1 MKKYIS
7 YLTCALAV
15 VLAAGCIK
23 VDIQHYSAST
33 VAKLHLKNTDLVE
46 TRANGIEGLNE
57 NYIGTIQCFFSV
69 GGTAVDYATGV
80 IDVNQNDTGNGVEYP
95 LDIPSDVL
103 EDLFPNGAT
112 TCNLY
117 VLANAPAVGQVAT
130 IDAIKSTVITLSKD
144 ENGALKEKQD
154 SFVMDGSTTVT
165 KNNDNT
171 LKGTVNLARAAAKI
185 EVDLKVD
192 KQIVIGEGDA
202 AVTWTPDLA
211 NVKITYNQ
219 SVTAST
225 VNAEPANASAR
236 ASYAQ
241 TAQPFTFT
249 TADALTYSTGV
260 QKMPFYSYPSQWAD
274 NKDATAANIL
284 LEIPWK
290 KATETQYQTYR
301 YQIPVN
307 FDDMKLLRNHIYKL
321 SINVG
326 ILGALNGE
334 VEITPSYIVVDWKSH
349 TINTE
354 LSRPQYLVVDQNYVV
369 MNNVEE
375 ISVGYASSDAV
386 AVEIIESTITGFSYN
401 SNGKVTSGTAVYAE
415 HTAELDGNKVVFSHQ
430 LDNTRDDYQ
439 YDYLVQ
445 EVVVRIYHKTSSSTT
460 AANATIYEEITFV
473 QYPAMY
479 VTSYGLTSS
488 TVFINGSSS
497 GGSSEWYYV
506 RGSASASANHYTIT
520 VSAFDEST
528 SNYQICDPRE
538 ASNNNNFTFYN
549 VDNGINGTVRSTATD
564 AANDNTLTG
573 YRGTITG
580 SAAENM
586 VAPQFMFASSFISN
600 YGGDQSLTVGTS
612 ARYRCAGYQ
621 EYGYPAGRWRIP
633 TPGELNVIGKLCA
646 EGKVESIFVNGA
658 TYMSSNGPYT
668 FSSSNG
674 TFTKSNS
681 TTSGTMRCVYDTW
694 YWKDKC
700 ANVNQFIW
708 GAEGDIANGAKSN
721 YLVSVE

>member
-33 VAKLHLKNTDLVE
+33 VAKLQLKNTDLVE

-171 LKGTVNLARAAAKI
+171 LAGTVNLARAAAKI

-249 TADALTYSTGV
+249 TADALTYNTGV

-274 NKDATAANIL
+274 NKDETAANIL

-326 ILGALNGE
+326 ILGALDGV

-375 ISVGYASSDAV
+375 ISVGYASSDDV
-386 AVEIIESTITGFSYN
+386 VKVVIESTTIKTLYSQNNNNYD
-401 SNGKVTSGTAVYAE
+401 AVYGPA
-415 HTAELDGNKVVFSHQ
+415 TVSIDGTHVTLSHR
-430 LDNTRDDYQ
+430 LDNTRDDKQ
-439 YDYLVQ
+439 YDFKVQ
-445 EVVVRIYHKTSSSTT
+445 TFVARVYQDLNNNNKWDSNEL
-460 AANATIYEEITFV
+460 NEPITFV

-479 VTSYGLTSS
+479 VNS
-488 TVFINGSSS
+488 TESTDYVMINKNT
-497 GGSSEWYYV
+497 
-506 RGSASASANHYTIT
+506 SANGGKWWYVIASPISGIDLYTIT
-520 VSAFDEST
+520 VSSFDEST
-528 SNYQICDPRE
+528 SNYVIADPRE
-538 ASNNNNFTFYN
+538 PSNPDEFIFYDINNNTGAN
-549 VDNGINGTVRSTATD
+549 STKQATAQD
-564 AANDNTLTG
+564 AANDGNLTG
-573 YRGTITG
+573 YRAAITG
-580 SAAENM
+580 AASENL
-586 VAPQFMFASSFISN
+586 VAPSFIMASS
-600 YGGDQSLTVGTS
+600 YGAYDGQTTNLYSETS
-612 ARYRCAGYQ
+612 AKYRCAAYQ
-621 EYGYPAGRWRIP
+621 EAGYPAGRWRLP
-633 TPGELNVIGKLCA
+633 TPAELQVVGKLCS
-646 EGKVESIFVNGA
+646 EGKLDNIFYNNY
-658 TYMSSNGPYT
+658 TYVSSGGIYT
-668 FSSSNG
+668 YNSGS
-674 TFTKSNS
+674 FTKATNATASRS
-681 TTSGTMRCVYDTW
+681 VRCVYDIW

-700 ANVNQFIW
+700 RDQSQFIW

>member
-171 LKGTVNLARAAAKI
+171 LAGTVNLARAAAKI

-260 QKMPFYSYPSQWAD
+260 QKMPFYSYPSQWTD

-307 FDDMKLLRNHIYKL
+307 FDDKNLLRNHIYKL

-326 ILGALNGE
+326 ILGALDGV

-375 ISVGYASSDAV
+375 ISVGYASSDDV
-386 AVEIIESTITGFSYN
+386 VKVVIESTTIKTLYSQNNNNYD
-401 SNGKVTSGTAVYAE
+401 AVYGPA
-415 HTAELDGNKVVFSHQ
+415 TVSIDGTHVTLSHR
-430 LDNTRDDYQ
+430 LDNTRDDKQ
-439 YDYLVQ
+439 YDFKVQ
-445 EVVVRIYHKTSSSTT
+445 TFVARVYQDLNNNNKWDSNEL
-460 AANATIYEEITFV
+460 NEPITFV

-479 VTSYGLTSS
+479 VNS
-488 TVFINGSSS
+488 TESTDYVMINKNT
-497 GGSSEWYYV
+497 
-506 RGSASASANHYTIT
+506 SANGGKWWYVIASPISGIDLYTIT
-520 VSAFDEST
+520 VSSFDEST
-528 SNYQICDPRE
+528 SNYVIADPRE
-538 ASNNNNFTFYN
+538 PSNPDEFIFYDINNNTGAN
-549 VDNGINGTVRSTATD
+549 STKQATAQD
-564 AANDNTLTG
+564 AANDGNLTG
-573 YRGTITG
+573 YRAAITG
-580 SAAENM
+580 AASENL
-586 VAPQFMFASSFISN
+586 VAPSFIMASS
-600 YGGDQSLTVGTS
+600 YGAYDGQTTNLYSETS
-612 ARYRCAGYQ
+612 AKYRCAAYQ
-621 EYGYPAGRWRIP
+621 EAGYPAGRWRLP
-633 TPGELNVIGKLCA
+633 TPAELQVVGKLCS
-646 EGKVESIFVNGA
+646 EGKLDNIFYNNY
-658 TYMSSNGPYT
+658 TYVSSGGIYT
-668 FSSSNG
+668 YNSGS
-674 TFTKSNS
+674 FTKATNATASRS
-681 TTSGTMRCVYDTW
+681 VRCVYDIW

-700 ANVNQFIW
+700 RDQSQFIW

>member
-23 VDIQHYSAST
+23 VDIQHYSVST

-171 LKGTVNLARAAAKI
+171 LAGTVNLARAAAKI

-236 ASYAQ
+236 TSYAQ

-260 QKMPFYSYPSQWAD
+260 QNMPFYSYPSQWAD

-307 FDDMKLLRNHIYKL
+307 FDDKNLLRNHIYKL

-326 ILGALNGE
+326 ILGALDGV

-386 AVEIIESTITGFSYN
+386 AVEIIESTITGFSYD

-430 LDNTRDDYQ
+430 LDNTRDDYK

-497 GGSSEWYYV
+497 GGSGEWYYV

-549 VDNGINGTVRSTATD
+549 VDNGTNGTVRSTASD
-564 AANDNTLTG
+564 AAGDNTLTG

-586 VAPQFMFASSFISN
+586 VAPQFMFASSYISN
-600 YGGDQSLTVGTS
+600 SRGDQSLTVGTS

-674 TFTKSNS
+674 TFTKSSS

>member
-1 MKKYIS
+1 MKRYIS
-7 YLTCALAV
+7 YLTCALAA

-33 VAKLHLKNTDLVE
+33 VAKLQLKNTDLVE
-46 TRANGIEGLNE
+46 TRANGIESLNE
-57 NYIGTIQCFFSV
+57 NYIDNIQCFFSV
-69 GGTAVDYATGV
+69 NGTTVDHATGV
-80 IDVNQNDTGNGVEYP
+80 IYIKQNDTGNGVEHP

-130 IDAIKSTVITLSKD
+130 IGAIKSTVITLSKD
-144 ENGALKEKQD
+144 ENGALKGKQD

-165 KNNDNT
+165 KKNDNT
-171 LKGTVNLARAAAKI
+171 LAGTVNLARAAAKI

-192 KQIVIGEGDA
+192 KQIIIGEGEA

-236 ASYAQ
+236 TSYAQ

-260 QKMPFYSYPSQWAD
+260 QKMPFYSYPSQWDD
-274 NKDATAANIL
+274 NKSATAANIL

-354 LSRPQYLVVDQNYVV
+354 LSRPQYLVVNENVVV
-369 MNNVEE
+369 MNNVDTY
-375 ISVGYASSDAV
+375 SVGYASSDPVTAV
-386 AVEIIESTITGFSYN
+386 ITKITKPDYSSEDFSTTEIYSGNGTTSVSPSTGNTSAFSVSVTDGQIVLSHALNNDNKSSGYDYVPYTITI
-401 SNGKVTSGTAVYAE
+401 KVTNSIGFTEYIE
-415 HTAELDGNKVVFSHQ
+415 YT
-430 LDNTRDDYQ
+430 
-439 YDYLVQ
+439 
-445 EVVVRIYHKTSSSTT
+445 
-460 AANATIYEEITFV
+460 

-479 VTSYGLTSS
+479 IKADKNPGGQASNRGYAYVYGNTTTNDGWDDIVAITSGGNHNPNMYVITTTSLDESSTFILGDSRSDSSRAGQALGLTRSYNNKTLQYYYPSRTDSEDYIAPIFRIASSYGKCNGALTH
-488 TVFINGSSS
+488 
-497 GGSSEWYYV
+497 E
-506 RGSASASANHYTIT
+506 
-520 VSAFDEST
+520 
-528 SNYQICDPRE
+528 E
-538 ASNNNNFTFYN
+538 A
-549 VDNGINGTVRSTATD
+549 IK
-564 AANDNTLTG
+564 
-573 YRGTITG
+573 
-580 SAAENM
+580 
-586 VAPQFMFASSFISN
+586 
-600 YGGDQSLTVGTS
+600 
-612 ARYRCAGYQ
+612 RCAAYQ
-621 EYGYPAGRWRIP
+621 EDGFPAGRWRVPTTAEMIYIAQISRKGWIP
-633 TPGELNVIGKLCA
+633 HLFSDGKNYW
-646 EGKVESIFVNGA
+646 SA
-658 TYMSSNGPYT
+658 TERITY
-668 FSSSNG
+668 
-674 TFTKSNS
+674 S
-681 TTSGTMRCVYDTW
+681 TTSDPTGNNSTNNEAFVRCVYDEW
-694 YWKDKC
+694 YWGTERITNK
-700 ANVNQFIW
+700 ATFTW
-708 GAEGDIANGAKSN
+708 GDAQRN
-721 YLVSVE
+721 

>member
-130 IDAIKSTVITLSKD
+130 IDVIKSTVITLSKD

-307 FDDMKLLRNHIYKL
+307 FDDKNLLRNHIYKL

-326 ILGALNGE
+326 ILGALDGV

-375 ISVGYASSDAV
+375 ISVGYASSDDV
-386 AVEIIESTITGFSYN
+386 VKVVIESTTIKTLYSQNNNNYD
-401 SNGKVTSGTAVYAE
+401 AVYGPA
-415 HTAELDGNKVVFSHQ
+415 TVSIDGTHVTLSHR
-430 LDNTRDDYQ
+430 LDNTRDDKQ
-439 YDYLVQ
+439 YDFKVQ
-445 EVVVRIYHKTSSSTT
+445 TFVARVYQDLNNNNKWDSNEL
-460 AANATIYEEITFV
+460 NEPITFV

-479 VTSYGLTSS
+479 VNS
-488 TVFINGSSS
+488 TESTDYVMINKNT
-497 GGSSEWYYV
+497 
-506 RGSASASANHYTIT
+506 SANGGKWWYVIASPISGIDLYTIT
-520 VSAFDEST
+520 VSSFDEST
-528 SNYQICDPRE
+528 SNYVIADPRE
-538 ASNNNNFTFYN
+538 PSNPDEFIFYDINNNTGAN
-549 VDNGINGTVRSTATD
+549 STKQATAQD
-564 AANDNTLTG
+564 AANDGNLTG
-573 YRGTITG
+573 YRAAITG
-580 SAAENM
+580 AASENL
-586 VAPQFMFASSFISN
+586 VAPSFIMASS
-600 YGGDQSLTVGTS
+600 YGAYDGQTTNLYSETS
-612 ARYRCAGYQ
+612 AKYRCAAYQ
-621 EYGYPAGRWRIP
+621 EAGYPAGRWRLP
-633 TPGELNVIGKLCA
+633 TPAELQVVGKLCS
-646 EGKVESIFVNGA
+646 EGKLDNIFYNNY
-658 TYMSSNGPYT
+658 TYVSSGGIYT
-668 FSSSNG
+668 YNSGS
-674 TFTKSNS
+674 FTKATNATASRS
-681 TTSGTMRCVYDTW
+681 VRCVYDIW

-700 ANVNQFIW
+700 RDQSQFIW